1 MKYLKKYQLFLEED
15 EFEVKETD
23 KEDIKMSKEKLNLLK
38 KHISEYEQDKGKIDA
53 IYKSSKDIKEIG
65 GKIEDIIGEDPKL
78 RNPFSVEY
86 NNIARISKEVEQT
99 HDEIAKDKIR
109 ADDFKQE
116 ANSVQDPTTKAALN
130 AKVKDVNNRISTNN
144 KKIVDKQ
151 KEIEELKLE
160 LDSEKEKMMSDM
172 VDDIKKISE
181 S

>member
-38 KHISEYEQDKGKIDA
+38 KHLSEYEPKKGQIDT
-53 IYKSSKDIKEIG
+53 IYKSLKDIKEIE
-65 GKIEDIIGEDPKL
+65 GKIKEIIGEDPKL
-78 RNPFSVEY
+78 RNPFLVDY

-116 ANSVQDPTTKAALN
+116 ANAVQDPTTKAALN
-130 AKVKDVNNRISTNN
+130 AKVTDVNNRISTNN
-144 KKIVDKQ
+144 KNIVDKQ
-151 KEIEELKLE
+151 KEIQELKLE
-160 LDSEKEKMMSDM
+160 LDSKKEKMIADM
-172 VDDIKKISE
+172 ENSIKKISE